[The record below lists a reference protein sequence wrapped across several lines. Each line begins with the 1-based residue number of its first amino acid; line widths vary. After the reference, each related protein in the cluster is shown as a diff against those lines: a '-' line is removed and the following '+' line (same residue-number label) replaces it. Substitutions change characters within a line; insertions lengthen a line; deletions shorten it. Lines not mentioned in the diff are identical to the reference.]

1 MELFKPIR
9 ILTGRLILRMRL
21 KKIRRNKRFNS
32 LHNSHKIG
40 IAWDG
45 SDTTDF
51 EAIASFY
58 HEMQKLNIQTD
69 IICYYPGKVLPD
81 KYTAIRYLSCI
92 KESDLNYFYIPR
104 SSDIEGFINTP
115 YEILIDINN
124 NNFFPLKYIT
134 VLSRAELKIGPDSS
148 AYRDML
154 DMTIKIP
161 GKHEVSYYLE
171 QVKYYL
177 DMINAGT

>member
-9 ILTGRLILRMRL
+9 LFAGGLKLSIRL
-21 KKIRRNKRFNS
+21 KNTRRNKKFNS
-32 LHNSHKIG
+32 LHNTHKIG

-45 SDTTDF
+45 SDTRDF

-69 IICYYPGKVLPD
+69 IICYYPDKVLPD

-92 KESDLNYFYIPR
+92 KESDLSYFYIPR
-104 SSDIEGFINTP
+104 SSDIEEFINTP

-124 NNFFPLKYIT
+124 NNYFPLKYIT

-154 DMTIKIP
+154 DMTIKIS
-161 GKHEVSYYLE
+161 GNYEVSYYLE